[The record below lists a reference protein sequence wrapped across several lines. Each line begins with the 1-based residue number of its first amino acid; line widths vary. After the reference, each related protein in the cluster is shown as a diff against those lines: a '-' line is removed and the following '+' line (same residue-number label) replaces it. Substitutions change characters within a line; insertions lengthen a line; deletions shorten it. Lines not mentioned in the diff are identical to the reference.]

1 MCFYQF
7 LWEQEERD
15 KYMLLVNVLRFRN
28 IYVECGGMVKGMR
41 GKNGSL
47 VLNGIII
54 FINYIIAISYSI
66 IFHDERLIVVN
77 SFLFIIGIAILGV
90 CNYFRFDLSKR
101 ISNKIFKIILILNVF
116 FVIVC
121 ERTGSNNVLAGVFL
135 FLYLFWGISV
145 LEFCKDMDIKKR
157 IEFICLAFLGLMCLG
172 FDNKKAMVMATVLG
186 LLSAYFLMDSSAKK
200 ILLILGCLVIT
211 VGLFFYLSVLVLGE
225 EYQRERV
232 QSCISIEKDIRIEN
246 VQKNAANI
254 ICNAKIINN
263 DLQHEIIKEIGK
275 SYYWAYLAGIG
286 GLFVVAA
293 IIAIYIIWFYRCVIK
308 NVHTVHAKIFLVIF
322 FVRMI
327 YAIMMNL
334 DAVPPTS
341 LSLPLT
347 FNEPILFIY
356 DCLVVSF
363 FQNAYQN
370 VEE

>member
-1 MCFYQF
+1 
-7 LWEQEERD
+7 
-15 KYMLLVNVLRFRN
+15 
-28 IYVECGGMVKGMR
+28 
-41 GKNGSL
+41 
-47 VLNGIII
+47 
-54 FINYIIAISYSI
+54 
-66 IFHDERLIVVN
+66 
-77 SFLFIIGIAILGV
+77 
-90 CNYFRFDLSKR
+90 
-101 ISNKIFKIILILNVF
+101 
-116 FVIVC
+116 
-121 ERTGSNNVLAGVFL
+121 
-135 FLYLFWGISV
+135 
-145 LEFCKDMDIKKR
+145 MDIKKR

-370 VEE
+370 VE

>member
-1 MCFYQF
+1 M
-7 LWEQEERD
+7 EE
-15 KYMLLVNVLRFRN
+15 N
-28 IYVECGGMVKGMR
+28 
-41 GKNGSL
+41 
-47 VLNGIII
+47 
-54 FINYIIAISYSI
+54 
-66 IFHDERLIVVN
+66 
-77 SFLFIIGIAILGV
+77 
-90 CNYFRFDLSKR
+90 
-101 ISNKIFKIILILNVF
+101 
-116 FVIVC
+116 
-121 ERTGSNNVLAGVFL
+121 
-135 FLYLFWGISV
+135 
-145 LEFCKDMDIKKR
+145 MDIKKR

-293 IIAIYIIWFYRCVIK
+293 IIAIYIAT
-308 NVHTVHAKIFLVIF
+308 HDTAKIE
-322 FVRMI
+322 I
-327 YAIMMNL
+327 YLFRFARFNRSINIYFSRENFSSHILAKTLCSSL
-334 DAVPPTS
+334 DEFAMLNNTLETDNKAAGIRTHKKFS
-341 LSLPLT
+341 TILSS
-347 FNEPILFIY
+347 NNSSKEKPIK
-356 DCLVVSF
+356 
-363 FQNAYQN
+363 
-370 VEE
+370 